1 MPTTFLK
8 LLLAGML
15 ALPAALAGALW
26 TIGGDGLGVP
36 RQLVPIDP
44 VAQTVGAPIALGTGA
59 TGFAGGLAWNG
70 AGFYGLESDGLG
82 STNFVSITTGGS
94 ITSLFP
100 VGAFG
105 YGGLSFLGPELYGIR
120 TGSLGDP
127 ELVQFDLVNQTL
139 NIVTAAGLPQGQYG
153 GLANGPSSNRLY
165 TIHNDG
171 FGVSSLYEIDL
182 ALGTAAVL
190 PTTLG
195 SGFYGGLA
203 YSGGQFFAIASDSNA
218 LGTLYRFSPGDPAPA
233 SQFVLGY
240 GFLNAALTEGPEPG
254 PAEVPEPATA
264 LPVTAALGL
273 LVWHRRRHNGR
284 P

>member
-15 ALPAALAGALW
+15 ALPAALAGTLW

-44 VAQTVGAPIALGTGA
+44 VAQTVGAPLALGTGA

-82 STNFVSITTGGS
+82 STNLVSITTGGS

-139 NIVTAAGLPQGQYG
+139 NLVTVTGLPQGQYG
-153 GLANGPSSNRLY
+153 GLSNGPAANRLY
-165 TIHNDG
+165 TLHNDG
-171 FGVSSLYEIDL
+171 FGASSLYEIDL
-182 ALGTAAVL
+182 ALGTAAVQ
-190 PTTLG
+190 PITLG

-203 YSGGQFFAIASDSNA
+203 YSGGQFYALASDLNA
-218 LGTLYRFSPGDPAPA
+218 LGTLYQFAPGDSAPA
-233 SQFVLGY
+233 AQFAPGY
-240 GFLNAALTEGPEPG
+240 GFLNAALTAGEQPS
-254 PAEVPEPATA
+254 PAEAPEPATA
-264 LPVTAALGL
+264 LPALAALGL
-273 LVWHRRRHNGR
+273 LAFRGRQGDGRR
-284 P
+284 